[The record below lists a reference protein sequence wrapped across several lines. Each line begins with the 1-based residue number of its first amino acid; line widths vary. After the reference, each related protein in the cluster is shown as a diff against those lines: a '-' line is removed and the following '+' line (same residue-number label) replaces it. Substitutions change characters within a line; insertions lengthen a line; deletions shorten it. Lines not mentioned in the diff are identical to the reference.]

1 MEWNQRLA
9 QARKACGLTQQ
20 EAADRI
26 RQYLPES
33 DWVQKVTLS
42 SWEQGRT
49 QPRIPHALALALL
62 YHTDP
67 YYLFGTAQ
75 MSGGL
80 NEEGLAKLA
89 EFRELLLE
97 SPRYHEGVD
106 VSRKVRYLPV
116 FLQPASAGTGQWLD
130 DDLAEEMEVDD
141 AVRPGPNS
149 ASDWRATVCR
159 HGSPTGRSSG
169 RARPNRPRM
178 ARSCCAC

>member
-116 FLQPASAGTGQWLD
+116 FL
-130 DDLAEEMEVDD
+130 
-141 AVRPGPNS
+141 
-149 ASDWRATVCR
+149 
-159 HGSPTGRSSG
+159 
-169 RARPNRPRM
+169 
-178 ARSCCAC
+178 